1 MLYFLQMD
9 KNLKKVRSILLFI
22 LALNWGVAL
31 AKIVMGFWLGII
43 SMVADGFHS
52 LTDGASN
59 IIGLVG
65 ITAASKPVDSD
76 HPYGHKKIE
85 SFTALV
91 IAALLVLVCYEIVK
105 ESIKRIVTPATP
117 TVDWSAF
124 VVMLVTITIN
134 IFVFTYEGKK
144 GKELK
149 SDILVSDAL
158 HTRSDVLVSSLVIL
172 SLISIRLGF
181 PFLDPVFSLM
191 IIVFIFFSALRI
203 IQHIFGIL
211 VDKAVLNKQ
220 QVKEIVFSHPEVR
233 SCHKIRSRGREDDIK
248 VDLHISVDKGMS
260 VEKSHKL
267 SHQLQE
273 EIKKQLPGVHDV
285 IIHIEPYNPHPE

>member
-1 MLYFLQMD
+1 MD
-9 KNLKKVRSILLFI
+9 KKLKRVKSILLYI
-22 LALNWGVAL
+22 LFLNWGVAL
-31 AKIVMGFWLGII
+31 AKIAVGFWLGII
-43 SMVADGFHS
+43 AMVADGFHS

-85 SFTALV
+85 SFTALL
-91 IAALLVLVCYEIVK
+91 IAALLVLVCYEILK
-105 ESIKRIVTPATP
+105 EAIKRIATP
-117 TVDWSAF
+117 VIPTVNWTAF
-124 VVMLVTITIN
+124 AVMIVTISIN
-134 IFVFTYEGKK
+134 IFVFTYEAKK
-144 GKELK
+144 GKQLK
-149 SDILVSDAL
+149 SDILVSDSL
-158 HTRSDVLVSSLVIL
+158 HTRSDVLVSLLVIL
-172 SLISIRLGF
+172 SLISVKFGL
-181 PFLDPVFSLM
+181 PFMDPIFSLL
-191 IIVFIFFSALRI
+191 IIVFIFAAALRI
-203 IQHIFGIL
+203 IRHIFGIL

-220 QVKEIVFSHPEVR
+220 QVKAIVFSHPEVR

-273 EIKKQLPGVHDV
+273 EIKKKLAGVHDV
-285 IIHIEPYNPHPE
+285 IIHIEPYCPPSK

>member
-1 MLYFLQMD
+1 MD
-9 KNLKKVRSILLFI
+9 KNLKKIKSILLYI

-31 AKIVMGFWLGII
+31 AKIAVGFWLGII

-85 SFTALV
+85 SFTALL
-91 IAALLVLVCYEIVK
+91 IAALLVLVCYEILK
-105 ESIKRIVTPATP
+105 EAIKRIATPITP
-117 TVDWSAF
+117 TVNWSAF
-124 VVMLVTITIN
+124 AVMIVTISIN
-134 IFVFTYEGKK
+134 IFVFTYEARK
-144 GKELK
+144 GKQLK
-149 SDILVSDAL
+149 SDILISDSL

-172 SLISIRLGF
+172 SLISVKLGL
-181 PFLDPVFSLM
+181 PFLDPVFSLL
-191 IIVFIFFSALRI
+191 IIVFIFASALRI

-220 QVKEIVFSHPEVR
+220 QVKAIVFSHPEVK

-248 VDLHISVDKGMS
+248 VDLHISVDPGMS
-260 VEKSHKL
+260 VEKSHNL
-267 SHQLQE
+267 SHMLQE

-285 IIHIEPYNPHPE
+285 IIHIEPYNIHSA